1 MKLNNKVYHKE
12 TNTLYD
18 IDEVYTTGDVT
29 VVFTKDNK
37 CFPLESVSFEL
48 DEQQTINTI
57 KKSLIKKVASSIFTE
72 EQKKIIRN
80 NIIKEL
86 KNEKF

>member
-37 CFPLESVSFEL
+37 CLPLESVSFEL

-57 KKSLIKKVASSIFTE
+57 KKSLIKKVASSI
-72 EQKKIIRN
+72 
-80 NIIKEL
+80 IKEL